1 MNVSLK
7 GKKVL
12 FATIP
17 GDGHVNPLTGLAV
30 YLKEMGCDVRW
41 YTSEGYS
48 GKMEKLKIRHYTFK
62 KALDVTGTEFATRLH
77 EREKN
82 KTQIA
87 KLKWDLIN
95 VFILRAPE
103 YYADI
108 KDIYEE
114 FRFDVMVADCTF
126 MAVPFV
132 RDLMKIPVIS
142 IGVLPLIE
150 TSKDLA
156 PVGLGME
163 PTNSYFGRMKQK
175 FLRSIAARM
184 IFGAPNKVFFRLL
197 DEHGIVHKKQS
208 VFDMSIQKADLF
220 LQSGTPGFEYKRTD
234 LSAHIRFI
242 GALLPYSAPVQERP
256 WYDYR
261 LMHSKKIVLVT
272 QGTVEKDV
280 NKILIPTLESFKGTD
295 VLVIATTGGSQT
307 EELRKR
313 YPHAN
318 LIIEDF
324 IPFNQVMPYAHVYI
338 TNGGYGGVMLGIQNK
353 LPIIVAGVHEGKNEI
368 AARIGYFKLGINLKT
383 EKPKPAQF
391 KKAVEEILN
400 NSVYKVNVHILASEF
415 QTYNPNGLFAKYMI
429 ELLSGKQV
437 LKSVYK
443 VLQIT

>member
-7 GKKVL
+7 GRKVL

-41 YTSEGYS
+41 YTSDTYAP
-48 GKMEKLKIRHYTFK
+48 KIQKLGIMHYPLK
-62 KALDVTGTEFATRLH
+62 KALDISGPEFIDSLAELQKR
-77 EREKN
+77 KS
-82 KTQIA
+82 QVA
-87 KLKWDLIN
+87 KLNWALIN

-103 YYADI
+103 YYADL
-108 KDIYEE
+108 KDIYRQ
-114 FRFDVMVADCTF
+114 FQFDIMVADCTF
-126 MAVPFV
+126 MAIPFV
-132 RDLMKIPVIS
+132 RDIMRIPVIS

-156 PVGLGME
+156 PTGLGMQ
-163 PTNSYFGRMKQK
+163 PSRSIFGRMKQYI
-175 FLRSIAARM
+175 LRSIADRL
-184 IFGAPNKVFFRLL
+184 IFGPPNKVLFKIL
-197 DEHGIVHKKQS
+197 DEHGIVHKKQN
-208 VFDMSIQKADLF
+208 VFDMNVQKSDLF

-242 GALLPYSAPVQERP
+242 GALLPYSAPALEKS

-261 LMHSKKIVLVT
+261 LMQFKKIVLVT

-280 NKILIPTLESFKGTD
+280 NKILVPTLEAFKGTD

-307 EELRKR
+307 DELRRR

-324 IPFNQVMPYAHVYI
+324 IPFNEVMPYAHVYI

-353 LPIIVAGVHEGKNEI
+353 LPVIVAGVHEGKNEI
-368 AARIGYFKLGINLKT
+368 AARIAYFKLGVNLKT
-383 EKPKPAQF
+383 EKPKPAQL
-391 KKAVEEILN
+391 KKAFEEIFN
-400 NSVYKVNVHILASEF
+400 NPVYKANVHILADEF
-415 QTYNPNGLFAKYMI
+415 QTYNPNRIFAKYMI

-443 VLQIT
+443 TLQIT